1 MLSPT
6 TSPCLCIVW
15 YPGSGEGGATRIFVT
30 AYAAAAAVATIAVG
44 TSVAVAVT
52 PRLECSAVETF
63 PRPTLGTGLPL
74 LVRDVLG
81 LVENKPATR
90 VTAPHRLSHPPECAA

>member
-44 TSVAVAVT
+44 KSVAVAVT
-52 PRLECSAVETF
+52 LASSVRL
-63 PRPTLGTGLPL
+63 
-74 LVRDVLG
+74 
-81 LVENKPATR
+81 
-90 VTAPHRLSHPPECAA
+90 

>member
-15 YPGSGEGGATRIFVT
+15 YRGSGEGGATRIFVT

-52 PRLECSAVETF
+52 LASSVRLYK
-63 PRPTLGTGLPL
+63 R
-74 LVRDVLG
+74 VRD
-81 LVENKPATR
+81 
-90 VTAPHRLSHPPECAA
+90 PHSGRGCRSS